1 MELNTTLLR
10 ERFVIR
16 DLDPHDATSA
26 ETLIAMSNRLVVPLR
41 HPNGDVVET
50 FIVRARVMHSAIR
63 MAAQII
69 QTYQRSGPIMARQ
82 VPFNFKDGWDMTRTS
97 HDEKYSDKPWICLYN
112 NSKVVFSEG
121 SYHPFLDVIEKC
133 DSKNPGNY
141 DGAVLIAEDT
151 FKKMGRSVSISHN
164 SNIGMVAHVNDE
176 IGRCGLILRNPYKN
190 TTFNFVAERKSSDF
204 GVSPVQCLNVSAAF
218 LEGIQ
223 ISVRLGMNNELIAMG
238 KANSNNSPEAF
249 ENISAR
255 KRLEEIST
263 EINGFE
269 NMLDVRFRPERPD
282 FAAIAKES
290 AEFQHHLI
298 ESSELGIK

>member
-1 MELNTTLLR
+1 MDLNTTLLR

-16 DLDPHDATSA
+16 DLDPHDVASS
-26 ETLIAMSNRLVVPLR
+26 ETLVAMSNRLVVPLL

-63 MAAQII
+63 LAAQII

-82 VPFNFKDGWDMTRTS
+82 APFNFQDAWDMTRAP
-97 HDEKYSDKPWICLYN
+97 HDEKYSDKPWVCVYN
-112 NSKVVFSEG
+112 NSRVVFSAGE
-121 SYHPFLDVIEKC
+121 YHPFLDVIEKC

-141 DGAVLIAEDT
+141 DGAVQIAEDT
-151 FKKMGRSVSISHN
+151 FKKMGRSVSISHS
-164 SNIGMVAHVNDE
+164 SNIGMVAHIGDD
-176 IGRCGLILRNPYKN
+176 IGRCGLILRNPFKS
-190 TTFNFVAERKSSDF
+190 TTFNFVAERKSPDF

-223 ISVRLGMNNELIAMG
+223 LSVRLGMNNELIALG
-238 KANSNNSPEAF
+238 KANSSNSPEAL
-249 ENISAR
+249 ENISAL

-263 EINGFE
+263 EINSFE

-282 FAAIAKES
+282 FAAIAKEA
-290 AEFQHHLI
+290 AEFQRQLTK
-298 ESSELGIK
+298 SSDANAK